1 MGERCTT
8 NGTFLLKDINPG
20 ALNGSP
26 SNLTNLNGTLYFAA
40 DNGTGPELY
49 KSDGTST
56 GTVLVADLNSK
67 PGIGSS
73 PQSMVLMGG
82 FIYFTANSDTTGR
95 ELFKL
100 NPAGGT
106 PTVVKD
112 INLGIASAN
121 VSDLTVIGTTI
132 YFTADPGT
140 RVRELWKT
148 RWEALP
154 EQFAFLICRR
164 ECFVTLKS
172 DCVWQHAL
180 LQCPHAANQ
189 IDLWFTNGTAAGTKP
204 HAEAGLLKR
213 VLQVS
218 VLNDEGDDRATGADA
233 TAAATSS
240 LSIDLSTVSATDLIR
255 VDLTTLIRNVIAAGK
270 TRVTLRLQFTTTSS
284 DLLSVFVPDAAHQ
297 SGLNVTTAREEG
309 VLGDLYDSAGSLL
322 ARGKSI

>member
-1 MGERCTT
+1 
-8 NGTFLLKDINPG
+8 
-20 ALNGSP
+20 
-26 SNLTNLNGTLYFAA
+26 
-40 DNGTGPELY
+40 
-49 KSDGTST
+49 
-56 GTVLVADLNSK
+56 
-67 PGIGSS
+67 
-73 PQSMVLMGG
+73 MVMMGG
-82 FIYFTANSDTTGR
+82 FIYFTANSDTAGR

-100 NPAGGT
+100 NPSGGT
-106 PTVVKD
+106 PTLVKD
-112 INLGIASAN
+112 INPGIASAN
-121 VSDLTVIGTTI
+121 VSDITVIGTTI

-140 RVRELWKT
+140 RIRELWKT
-148 RWEALP
+148 DGSTAGTVRVSDLSARNVSSPSNLI
-154 EQFAFLICRR
+154 AFGN
-164 ECFVTLKS
+164 TLYFN
-172 DCVWQHAL
+172 VL
-180 LQCPHAANQ
+180 NAANQ

-218 VLNDEGDDRATGADA
+218 VLNDEGDDLVTGADA

-322 ARGKSI
+322 ARGKSILDLRALDAGTYYLRVYNPFAASQTAPLPFTLEASVPFPGIPILFRILMRYTGTMATTSLLGINI